1 MPLRQREDIIP
12 QQRRQQLYE
21 HACGVVVKREPT
33 IRLLPAC
40 QREWHSPQDSAVIEA
55 QRMATSVWR
64 LTAGRPAL
72 DGRNSTIGR
81 LDFVLQ
87 VLPSVHT

>member
-1 MPLRQREDIIP
+1 MPMGTAQ
-12 QQRRQQLYE
+12 
-21 HACGVVVKREPT
+21 A
-33 IRLLPAC
+33 
-40 QREWHSPQDSAVIEA
+40 QDGAVIEA
-55 QRMATSVWR
+55 QRMATNVWR

-87 VLPSVHT
+87 VLSITHTSPPAQNLI